1 MINRWFVAS
10 TRSGK
15 EDLMN
20 ETQTY
25 RQTLVDHLKVENC
38 ITTLLI
44 EQAFLAVPRHLFLP
58 GEPLDKV
65 YADRSIVVR
74 RDAEGQ
80 LTSSSSQPAIM
91 AIMLEQLDLKP
102 GQRVL
107 EIGAGTGFNAALI
120 ASIVGPGGMVVTMD
134 IQPDLVEHARARLD
148 VAGYEWVQ
156 VVVGDGG
163 YGYPDGALYD
173 RIILSVAS
181 TVIAPAWREQLALG
195 GRLVLPLELPGGQKS
210 VAFQRRGQELVST
223 SIKPCGF
230 MPLQGAFARP
240 QPTRVQIGSD
250 PNLCLSLGG
259 ERELPISADHFA
271 GWLSESGRD
280 WATGVTTTMGEI
292 RGSFFPWIGVQWP
305 QGDETTALPAR
316 LSAGGDLADQNVI
329 PALCGF
335 GGEIKAMHTFVLT
348 EADGGAAMMRPLGQT
363 PPLIDVNH
371 PPADPPAFEL
381 YVRQLGPGTDA
392 TQHLV
397 ERIQDWDRAGRPK
410 RRCRQI
416 RALPA
421 EMAYAP
427 AEGEL
432 LLDRKG
438 TKLVISYQ

>member
-1 MINRWFVAS
+1 
-10 TRSGK
+10 
-15 EDLMN
+15 MN
-20 ETQTY
+20 ETQKH
-25 RQTLVDHLKVENC
+25 RQTLVDHLKKENC

-44 EQAFLAVPRHLFLP
+44 EQAFLVVPRHLFLP

-102 GQRVL
+102 GQHVL

-120 ASIVGPGGMVVTMD
+120 ASIVGSSGKVVTMD
-134 IQPDLVEHARARLD
+134 IQPDLVEHARACLE

-163 YGYPDGALYD
+163 YGYPDGAPYD

-195 GRLVLPLELPGGQKS
+195 GRLVLPLALPGGQKS
-210 VAFQRRGQELVST
+210 VAFQRRGQELMSI

-230 MPLQGAFARP
+230 MSLQGAFAPP

-250 PNLCLSLGG
+250 PNLCLSFSPTVYLPAVGG

-271 GWLSESGRD
+271 GWLSEPGQD

-292 RGSFFPWIGVQWP
+292 GGSFFPWMGVQWP
-305 QGDETTALPAR
+305 QGDETTALPAG
-316 LSAGGDLADQNVI
+316 LSARGDLADQGVI
-329 PALCGF
+329 PALYGL
-335 GGEIKAMHTFVLT
+335 GGEHKSMAPARTGDGRDAASGGTHPRLGSRWPART
-348 EADGGAAMMRPLGQT
+348 EM
-363 PPLIDVNH
+363 
-371 PPADPPAFEL
+371 PADPCAA
-381 YVRQLGPGTDA
+381 R
-392 TQHLV
+392 
-397 ERIQDWDRAGRPK
+397 
-410 RRCRQI
+410 
-416 RALPA
+416 
-421 EMAYAP
+421 
-427 AEGEL
+427 
-432 LLDRKG
+432 
-438 TKLVISYQ
+438 